1 MRSGCSSWVGAWVG
15 LAVALAGTPAFALT
29 ACEMKFDLDGW
40 SAFYQAS
47 SGTGVVECDNGQ
59 RAHVRLEGRG
69 GGITFGRSQ
78 IVDGKGHF
86 SPLADIEEIYGNYGN
101 AEAHA
106 GFGVSSKA
114 QVVTKGSVS
123 LTLSGTG
130 NGVDLGFAFG
140 RFTISPA
147 GRHEARTPQAPRH
160 ERQLDES
167 DVDTRPPAAEA
178 RDHEWREPPPTDD
191 GRDVLPPADDDRE
204 PPPPPPADGY

>member
-1 MRSGCSSWVGAWVG
+1 MGA
-15 LAVALAGTPAFALT
+15 PASALT
-29 ACEMKFDLDGW
+29 ACEMTFDLDGW

-47 SGTGVVECDNGQ
+47 SGTGVVACDNGQ

-78 IVDGKGHF
+78 IVDGRGHF
-86 SPLADIEEIYGNYGN
+86 SPLADITEIFGNYGN

-106 GFGVSSKA
+106 GLGVSSKA

-140 RFTISPA
+140 RFTISPSEHA
-147 GRHEARTPQAPRH
+147 EAREPRH
-160 ERQLDES
+160 DRRVDES
-167 DVDTRPPAAEA
+167 ELDTRPPPDEP
-178 RDHEWREPPPTDD
+178 RDRDWREPPSDER
-191 GRDVLPPADDDRE
+191 RDVPSPPDDE
-204 PPPPPPADGY
+204 HEPPPPPPPADGY

>member
-1 MRSGCSSWVGAWVG
+1 MGMGRWLWVGAGV
-15 LAVALAGTPAFALT
+15 AVALALTSVPARALT
-29 ACEMKFDLDGW
+29 ACTMRFDLDGW

-47 SGTGVVECDNGQ
+47 SGKGVVECDNGQ
-59 RAHVRLEGRG
+59 RAPVTLEGRG

-78 IVDGKGHF
+78 IVDGTGHF
-86 SPLADIEEIYGNYGN
+86 SPIADIAEIFGDYGN

-140 RFTISPA
+140 RFTIRRA
-147 GRHEARTPQAPRH
+147 GAHEPRRERRVDEDDLDAR
-160 ERQLDES
+160 
-167 DVDTRPPAAEA
+167 PAAEE
-178 RDHEWREPPPTDD
+178 RPPDREWREPPP
-191 GRDVLPPADDDRE
+191 PPDDDRE
-204 PPPPPPADGY
+204 AAPPERDEREPPPPPPPADGY

>member
-1 MRSGCSSWVGAWVG
+1 MGSGRSSWVGAWFG
-15 LAVALAGTPAFALT
+15 LAVVLTGVPAWALT
-29 ACEMKFDLDGW
+29 ACEMTFDLDGW

-47 SGTGVVECDNGQ
+47 SGTGVVACDNGQ

-78 IVDGKGHF
+78 IVDGRGHF
-86 SPLADIEEIYGNYGN
+86 SPLADIAEIFGNYGN

-106 GFGVSSKA
+106 GLGVSSKA

-140 RFTISPA
+140 RFTISPTEH
-147 GRHEARTPQAPRH
+147 HEAREPRH
-160 ERQLDES
+160 DRRVDES
-167 DVDTRPPAAEA
+167 ELDTRPPPDER
-178 RDHEWREPPPTDD
+178 RDVPPP
-191 GRDVLPPADDDRE
+191 PDDDRE
-204 PPPPPPADGY
+204 PPPPPPPDDDREPPPPPPPADGY